1 MGAPPQQRLCKGRLP
16 LPGRVGQG
24 GALGDAHRLLR
35 RHEER
40 ARLLQGSAKTVLTP
54 LLTSLVHL
62 CQVSFGV
69 HSNEERAA
77 RMYDRAMIIEKGR
90 AAKTNFSLADYEAE
104 VAQYKAF
111 CKQW

>member
-1 MGAPPQQRLCKGRLP
+1 
-16 LPGRVGQG
+16 
-24 GALGDAHRLLR
+24 
-35 RHEER
+35 
-40 ARLLQGSAKTVLTP
+40 
-54 LLTSLVHL
+54 
-62 CQVSFGV
+62 VSFGV